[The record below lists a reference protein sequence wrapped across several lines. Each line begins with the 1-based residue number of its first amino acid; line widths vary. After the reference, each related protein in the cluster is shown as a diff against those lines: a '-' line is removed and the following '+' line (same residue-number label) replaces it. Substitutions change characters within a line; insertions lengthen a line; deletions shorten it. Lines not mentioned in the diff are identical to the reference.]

1 VAVFDRTEQNLRK
14 NGTKWQKML
23 PLTVV
28 AVLAVLATASTLT
41 FYQYMDKTF
50 FKERSSHFIEIS
62 DTVTQVIE
70 SAVLHYRTAAHTA
83 EAMLEDAD
91 TQTES
96 AAKAALAEIQEKL
109 GTDNG
114 TVVAFDSSAW
124 FYASDGSTGRWQET
138 EMLSNGEEMQTVVT
152 PLDYREDG
160 KSYILFVKKLDMQ
173 KSEGIALTHIGVV
186 VDLSVFQKT
195 FDAELFQN
203 RSHVYVVN
211 PDGYS
216 LYRHECAGGF
226 IDDYDIL
233 GTLKKDCEFIH
244 GGTTESLHRNLQ
256 ERTSAGYEFYFGEE
270 RYFVAASPVRQTDW
284 AVLTFVPTEVL
295 SAGTTSFLN
304 MAVVYVSV
312 IASMVVLMM
321 GLLMFF
327 FISKRGDRRI
337 IAHQRQANALLKDA
351 ADAANAASIAKSDF
365 LSHMSHDIRTPIN
378 GIMGMTEIALK
389 NIDDKEIA
397 LKNID
402 DKDRVLDCL
411 QKIDGSSGHLLSLVN
426 DVLDMSRIESGK
438 VQISHK
444 PLNILELLRHCSSI
458 ISGQLQGRDI
468 MFTEEFEN
476 IENPH
481 ILGDELHLRQVLINI
496 LGNAV
501 KFTPDGGRIYFR
513 VREFSAE
520 GEAARFHIEI
530 EDTGI
535 GMKPEFLPHIF
546 EPFAQED
553 GGNRSSY
560 KGTGLG
566 MSITKKFM
574 DLMGGIVEVQSEPGK
589 GTLFRLEL
597 PVEID
602 REWQGEQESAGQQTT
617 LAGARVILAEDNDL
631 NMEIAVFMLES
642 LEIEVTAVTDGK
654 AALDAFAAA
663 APGTFDGILMDVM
676 MPVMDGLTATREI
689 RALEREDA
697 GVIPIIAM
705 TANAYDEDRRKC
717 MEAGMDANMSK
728 PIDGE
733 VLRKMLVQYICV
745 ERHT

>member
-1 VAVFDRTEQNLRK
+1 MAVFDRTEQNLRK

-389 NIDDKEIA
+389 NIDDK
-397 LKNID
+397 
-402 DKDRVLDCL
+402 DRVLDCL

-717 MEAGMDANMSK
+717 MEAGMDAHMSK

>member
-1 VAVFDRTEQNLRK
+1 MAVFDRTEQNLRK

-389 NIDDKEIA
+389 NIDDK
-397 LKNID
+397 
-402 DKDRVLDCL
+402 DRVLDCL

-444 PLNILELLRHCSSI
+444 SLNILELLRHCSSI

-574 DLMGGIVEVQSEPGK
+574 DLMGGTVEVQSEPGK

-717 MEAGMDANMSK
+717 MEAGMDAHMSK

>member
-1 VAVFDRTEQNLRK
+1 MAVFDRTEQNLRK

-389 NIDDKEIA
+389 NIDDK
-397 LKNID
+397 
-402 DKDRVLDCL
+402 DRVLDCL

-602 REWQGEQESAGQQTT
+602 REWQGEQEPAGQQTT

-717 MEAGMDANMSK
+717 MEAGMDAHMSK

>member
-1 VAVFDRTEQNLRK
+1 MAVFDRTEQNLRK

-389 NIDDKEIA
+389 NIDDK
-397 LKNID
+397 
-402 DKDRVLDCL
+402 DRVLDCL

-468 MFTEEFEN
+468 MFTEEFQN

-602 REWQGEQESAGQQTT
+602 REWQEEQEPAGQQTT

-717 MEAGMDANMSK
+717 MEAGMDAHMSK

>member
-1 VAVFDRTEQNLRK
+1 
-14 NGTKWQKML
+14 
-23 PLTVV
+23 
-28 AVLAVLATASTLT
+28 
-41 FYQYMDKTF
+41 
-50 FKERSSHFIEIS
+50 
-62 DTVTQVIE
+62 
-70 SAVLHYRTAAHTA
+70 
-83 EAMLEDAD
+83 
-91 TQTES
+91 
-96 AAKAALAEIQEKL
+96 
-109 GTDNG
+109 
-114 TVVAFDSSAW
+114 
-124 FYASDGSTGRWQET
+124 
-138 EMLSNGEEMQTVVT
+138 
-152 PLDYREDG
+152 
-160 KSYILFVKKLDMQ
+160 MQ

-389 NIDDKEIA
+389 NIDDK
-397 LKNID
+397 
-402 DKDRVLDCL
+402 DRVLDCL

-574 DLMGGIVEVQSEPGK
+574 DLMGGTVEVQSEPGK

-602 REWQGEQESAGQQTT
+602 REWQGEQEPAGQQTT

-717 MEAGMDANMSK
+717 MEAGMDAHMSK

>member
-1 VAVFDRTEQNLRK
+1 MAVFDRTEQNLRK

-389 NIDDKEIA
+389 NIDDK
-397 LKNID
+397 
-402 DKDRVLDCL
+402 DRVLDCL

-574 DLMGGIVEVQSEPGK
+574 DLMGGTVEVQSEPGK

-602 REWQGEQESAGQQTT
+602 REWQGEQEPAGQQTT

-717 MEAGMDANMSK
+717 MEAGMDAHMSK

>member
-96 AAKAALAEIQEKL
+96 AAKAALAEVQEKL

-389 NIDDKEIA
+389 NIDDK
-397 LKNID
+397 
-402 DKDRVLDCL
+402 DRVLDCL

-574 DLMGGIVEVQSEPGK
+574 DLMGGTVEVQSELGG

-597 PVEID
+597 PAEID
-602 REWQGEQESAGQQTT
+602 YEWQEEQEPEGQQTT

-642 LEIEVTAVTDGK
+642 LEIEVTVVTDGK

-717 MEAGMDANMSK
+717 MEAGMDAHMSK

>member
-1 VAVFDRTEQNLRK
+1 MAVFEHTEQNLK
-14 NGTKWQKML
+14 QKGTKWQKML
-23 PLTVV
+23 PLMVV
-28 AVLAVLATASTLT
+28 AVLAVLAAASTLT

-83 EAMLEDAD
+83 EAMFEDAD
-91 TQTES
+91 THTES
-96 AAKAALAEIQEKL
+96 AAKAALAEIQERL
-109 GTDNG
+109 GKDNG
-114 TVVAFDSSAW
+114 TVVAFDSSAR
-124 FYASDGSTGRWQET
+124 FYASDGSMGRWQET

-160 KSYILFVKKLDMQ
+160 KSYILFVKKLDVQ

-216 LYRHECAGGF
+216 LYRHECVGGF

-233 GTLKKDCEFIH
+233 GTLEKNCEFIH
-244 GGTTESLHRNLQ
+244 GGNTENLHRNLQ

-270 RYFVAASPVRQTDW
+270 RYFVAASPVRQTNW

-351 ADAANAASIAKSDF
+351 ADAANAASSAKSDF

-378 GIMGMTEIALK
+378 GIMGMTEIALR
-389 NIDDKEIA
+389 
-397 LKNID
+397 NID

-458 ISGQLQGRDI
+458 ISGQLQGRDV
-468 MFTEEFEN
+468 MFAEEFEN

-574 DLMGGIVEVQSEPGK
+574 DLMGGTVEVQSEPGK

-717 MEAGMDANMSK
+717 MEAGMDAHMSK

>member
-1 VAVFDRTEQNLRK
+1 MAVFDRTEQNLRK

-389 NIDDKEIA
+389 NIDDK
-397 LKNID
+397 
-402 DKDRVLDCL
+402 DRVLDCL

-574 DLMGGIVEVQSEPGK
+574 DLMGGTVEVQSEPGK

-602 REWQGEQESAGQQTT
+602 REWQGEQEPAGQQTT

-697 GVIPIIAM
+697 GAIPIIAM

-717 MEAGMDANMSK
+717 MEAGMDAHMSK

>member
-1 VAVFDRTEQNLRK
+1 MAVFDRTEQNLRK

-389 NIDDKEIA
+389 NIDDK
-397 LKNID
+397 
-402 DKDRVLDCL
+402 DRVLDCL

-717 MEAGMDANMSK
+717 MEAGMDAHMSK

-745 ERHT
+745 KRHT

>member
-1 VAVFDRTEQNLRK
+1 MAVFDRTEQNLRK

-173 KSEGIALTHIGVV
+173 KSEGITLTHIGVV

-378 GIMGMTEIALK
+378 GIMGMT
-389 NIDDKEIA
+389 EIA

-697 GVIPIIAM
+697 GAIPIIAM

-717 MEAGMDANMSK
+717 MEAGMDAHMSK

>member
-1 VAVFDRTEQNLRK
+1 MAVFDRTEQNLRK

-70 SAVLHYRTAAHTA
+70 SAVLHYRTATHTA

-365 LSHMSHDIRTPIN
+365 RSHRSHDIRTPMN
-378 GIMGMTEIALK
+378 GIMGMT
-389 NIDDKEIA
+389 EIA

-468 MFTEEFEN
+468 MFTEEFQN

-566 MSITKKFM
+566 MTITKKFM
-574 DLMGGIVEVQSEPGK
+574 DLMGGTVEVQSEPGK

-717 MEAGMDANMSK
+717 MEAGMDAHMSK

>member
-1 VAVFDRTEQNLRK
+1 MAVFDRTEQNLRK

-70 SAVLHYRTAAHTA
+70 SAVLHYRTATHTA

-389 NIDDKEIA
+389 NIDDK
-397 LKNID
+397 
-402 DKDRVLDCL
+402 DRVLDCL

-468 MFTEEFEN
+468 MFTEEFQN

-520 GEAARFHIEI
+520 GEAARFHIDI

-602 REWQGEQESAGQQTT
+602 REWQGEQEPAGQQTT

-717 MEAGMDANMSK
+717 MEAGMDAHMSK

>member
-1 VAVFDRTEQNLRK
+1 MAVFDRTEQNLRK

-389 NIDDKEIA
+389 NIDDK
-397 LKNID
+397 
-402 DKDRVLDCL
+402 DRVLDCL

-574 DLMGGIVEVQSEPGK
+574 DLMGGTVEVQSEPGK

-663 APGTFDGILMDVM
+663 APGTFDGILMDIM

-717 MEAGMDANMSK
+717 MEAGMDAHMSK

>member
-1 VAVFDRTEQNLRK
+1 MAVFDRTEQNLRK

-389 NIDDKEIA
+389 NIDDK
-397 LKNID
+397 
-402 DKDRVLDCL
+402 DRVLDCL

-513 VREFSAE
+513 VREFSTE

-602 REWQGEQESAGQQTT
+602 REWQGEQEPAGQQTT

-697 GVIPIIAM
+697 GTIPIIAM

-717 MEAGMDANMSK
+717 MEAGMDAHMSK

>member
-1 VAVFDRTEQNLRK
+1 MAVFDRTEQNLRK

-96 AAKAALAEIQEKL
+96 AAKAALAEVQEKL

-378 GIMGMTEIALK
+378 GIMGMT
-389 NIDDKEIA
+389 EIA

-717 MEAGMDANMSK
+717 MEAGMDAHMSK

>member
-1 VAVFDRTEQNLRK
+1 MAVFDRTEQNLRK

-70 SAVLHYRTAAHTA
+70 SAVLHYRTATHTA

-389 NIDDKEIA
+389 NIDDK
-397 LKNID
+397 
-402 DKDRVLDCL
+402 DRVLDCL

-468 MFTEEFEN
+468 MFTEEFQN

-574 DLMGGIVEVQSEPGK
+574 DLMGGTVEVQSEPGK

-717 MEAGMDANMSK
+717 MEAGMDAHMSK

>member
-1 VAVFDRTEQNLRK
+1 MAVFDRTEQNLRK

-28 AVLAVLATASTLT
+28 AVLAFLATASTLT

-389 NIDDKEIA
+389 NIDDK
-397 LKNID
+397 
-402 DKDRVLDCL
+402 DRVLDCL

-602 REWQGEQESAGQQTT
+602 REWQGEQEPAGQQTT

-717 MEAGMDANMSK
+717 MEAGMDAHMSK

>member
-1 VAVFDRTEQNLRK
+1 MAVFDRTEQNLRK

-389 NIDDKEIA
+389 NIDDK
-397 LKNID
+397 
-402 DKDRVLDCL
+402 DRVLDCL

-697 GVIPIIAM
+697 GAIPIIAM

-717 MEAGMDANMSK
+717 MEAGMDAHMSK

>member
-1 VAVFDRTEQNLRK
+1 MAVFDRTEQNLRK

-96 AAKAALAEIQEKL
+96 AAKAALAEVQEKL

-389 NIDDKEIA
+389 NIDDK
-397 LKNID
+397 
-402 DKDRVLDCL
+402 DRVLDCL

-574 DLMGGIVEVQSEPGK
+574 DLMGGTVEVQSEPGK

-602 REWQGEQESAGQQTT
+602 REWQGEQEPAGQQTT

-697 GVIPIIAM
+697 GTIPIIAM

-717 MEAGMDANMSK
+717 MEAGMDAHMSK

>member
-1 VAVFDRTEQNLRK
+1 MAVFDRTEQNLRK

-389 NIDDKEIA
+389 NIDDK
-397 LKNID
+397 
-402 DKDRVLDCL
+402 DRVLDCL

-574 DLMGGIVEVQSEPGK
+574 DLMGGTVEVQSEPGK

-602 REWQGEQESAGQQTT
+602 REWQGEQEPAGQQTT

-697 GVIPIIAM
+697 GTIPIIAM

-717 MEAGMDANMSK
+717 MEAGMDAHMSK

>member
-1 VAVFDRTEQNLRK
+1 MAVFDRTEQNLRK

-389 NIDDKEIA
+389 NIDDK
-397 LKNID
+397 
-402 DKDRVLDCL
+402 DRVLDCL

-468 MFTEEFEN
+468 MFTEEFQN

-697 GVIPIIAM
+697 GTIPIIAM

-717 MEAGMDANMSK
+717 MEAGMDAHMSK

>member
-1 VAVFDRTEQNLRK
+1 MAVFDRTEQNLRK

-389 NIDDKEIA
+389 NIDDK
-397 LKNID
+397 
-402 DKDRVLDCL
+402 DRVLDCL

-530 EDTGI
+530 EDMGI

-574 DLMGGIVEVQSEPGK
+574 DLMGGTVEVQSEPGK

-717 MEAGMDANMSK
+717 MEAGMDAHMSK

>member
-1 VAVFDRTEQNLRK
+1 MAVFDRTEQNLRK

-28 AVLAVLATASTLT
+28 AVLATASTLT

-83 EAMLEDAD
+83 EAMLKDAD

-389 NIDDKEIA
+389 NIDDK
-397 LKNID
+397 
-402 DKDRVLDCL
+402 DRVLDCL

-530 EDTGI
+530 
-535 GMKPEFLPHIF
+535 
-546 EPFAQED
+546 
-553 GGNRSSY
+553 R
-560 KGTGLG
+560 
-566 MSITKKFM
+566 
-574 DLMGGIVEVQSEPGK
+574 
-589 GTLFRLEL
+589 
-597 PVEID
+597 
-602 REWQGEQESAGQQTT
+602 ESA
-617 LAGARVILAEDNDL
+617 
-631 NMEIAVFMLES
+631 
-642 LEIEVTAVTDGK
+642 
-654 AALDAFAAA
+654 
-663 APGTFDGILMDVM
+663 
-676 MPVMDGLTATREI
+676 
-689 RALEREDA
+689 
-697 GVIPIIAM
+697 
-705 TANAYDEDRRKC
+705 
-717 MEAGMDANMSK
+717 
-728 PIDGE
+728 
-733 VLRKMLVQYICV
+733 
-745 ERHT
+745 

>member
-1 VAVFDRTEQNLRK
+1 MAVFDRTEQNLRK

-70 SAVLHYRTAAHTA
+70 SAVLHYRTATHTA

-389 NIDDKEIA
+389 NIDDK
-397 LKNID
+397 
-402 DKDRVLDCL
+402 DRVLDCL

-468 MFTEEFEN
+468 MFTEEFQN

-481 ILGDELHLRQVLINI
+481 ILGDEYGRTDELHLRQVLINI

-574 DLMGGIVEVQSEPGK
+574 DLMGGTVEVQSEPGK

-717 MEAGMDANMSK
+717 MEAGMDAHMSK

>member
-1 VAVFDRTEQNLRK
+1 MAVFDRTEQNLRK

-389 NIDDKEIA
+389 NIDDK
-397 LKNID
+397 
-402 DKDRVLDCL
+402 DRVLDCL

-602 REWQGEQESAGQQTT
+602 REWQGEQEPAGQQTT

-697 GVIPIIAM
+697 GAIPIIAM

-717 MEAGMDANMSK
+717 MEAGMDAHMSK

>member
-1 VAVFDRTEQNLRK
+1 MAVFDRTEQNLRK

-186 VDLSVFQKT
+186 VDLSVFQKP

-378 GIMGMTEIALK
+378 GIMGMT
-389 NIDDKEIA
+389 EIA

-602 REWQGEQESAGQQTT
+602 REWQGEQEPAGQQTT

-717 MEAGMDANMSK
+717 MEAGMDAHMSK

>member
-1 VAVFDRTEQNLRK
+1 
-14 NGTKWQKML
+14 
-23 PLTVV
+23 
-28 AVLAVLATASTLT
+28 
-41 FYQYMDKTF
+41 
-50 FKERSSHFIEIS
+50 
-62 DTVTQVIE
+62 
-70 SAVLHYRTAAHTA
+70 
-83 EAMLEDAD
+83 
-91 TQTES
+91 
-96 AAKAALAEIQEKL
+96 
-109 GTDNG
+109 
-114 TVVAFDSSAW
+114 
-124 FYASDGSTGRWQET
+124 
-138 EMLSNGEEMQTVVT
+138 
-152 PLDYREDG
+152 
-160 KSYILFVKKLDMQ
+160 
-173 KSEGIALTHIGVV
+173 
-186 VDLSVFQKT
+186 
-195 FDAELFQN
+195 
-203 RSHVYVVN
+203 
-211 PDGYS
+211 
-216 LYRHECAGGF
+216 
-226 IDDYDIL
+226 
-233 GTLKKDCEFIH
+233 
-244 GGTTESLHRNLQ
+244 
-256 ERTSAGYEFYFGEE
+256 
-270 RYFVAASPVRQTDW
+270 
-284 AVLTFVPTEVL
+284 
-295 SAGTTSFLN
+295 

-378 GIMGMTEIALK
+378 GIMGMT
-389 NIDDKEIA
+389 EIA

-574 DLMGGIVEVQSEPGK
+574 DLMGGTVEVQSEPGK

-602 REWQGEQESAGQQTT
+602 REWQGEQEPAGQQTT

-717 MEAGMDANMSK
+717 MEAGMDAHMSK

>member
-1 VAVFDRTEQNLRK
+1 MAVFDRTEQNLRK

-96 AAKAALAEIQEKL
+96 AAKAALAEVQEKL

-327 FISKRGDRRI
+327 LISKRGDRRI

-378 GIMGMTEIALK
+378 GIMGMT
-389 NIDDKEIA
+389 EIA

-574 DLMGGIVEVQSEPGK
+574 DLMGGTVEVQSEPGK

-602 REWQGEQESAGQQTT
+602 REWQGEQEPAGQQTT

-717 MEAGMDANMSK
+717 MEAGMDAHMSK

>member
-1 VAVFDRTEQNLRK
+1 MGRRHAAVAVFDRTEQNLRK

-70 SAVLHYRTAAHTA
+70 SAVLHYRTATHTA

-389 NIDDKEIA
+389 NIDDK
-397 LKNID
+397 
-402 DKDRVLDCL
+402 DRVLDCL

-468 MFTEEFEN
+468 MFTEEFQN

-574 DLMGGIVEVQSEPGK
+574 DLMGGTVEVQSEPGK

-717 MEAGMDANMSK
+717 MEAGMDAHMSK

>member
-1 VAVFDRTEQNLRK
+1 MAVFDRTEQNLRK

-96 AAKAALAEIQEKL
+96 AAKAALAEVQEKL

-389 NIDDKEIA
+389 NIDDK
-397 LKNID
+397 
-402 DKDRVLDCL
+402 DRVLDCL

-574 DLMGGIVEVQSEPGK
+574 DLMGGTVEVQSEPGK

-602 REWQGEQESAGQQTT
+602 REWQGEQEPAGQQTT

-717 MEAGMDANMSK
+717 MEAGMDAHMSK

>member
-1 VAVFDRTEQNLRK
+1 MAVFDRTEQNLRK

-160 KSYILFVKKLDMQ
+160 KSYILFVKKLDIQ

-389 NIDDKEIA
+389 NIDDK
-397 LKNID
+397 
-402 DKDRVLDCL
+402 DRVLDCL

-602 REWQGEQESAGQQTT
+602 REWQGEQEPAGQQTT

-663 APGTFDGILMDVM
+663 APGTFDGILMDIM

-717 MEAGMDANMSK
+717 MEAGMDAHMSK

>member
-1 VAVFDRTEQNLRK
+1 MAVFDRTEQNLRK

-70 SAVLHYRTAAHTA
+70 SAVLHYRTATHTA

-389 NIDDKEIA
+389 NIDDK
-397 LKNID
+397 
-402 DKDRVLDCL
+402 DRVLDCL

-574 DLMGGIVEVQSEPGK
+574 DLMGGTVEVQSEPGK

-697 GVIPIIAM
+697 GTIPIIAM

-717 MEAGMDANMSK
+717 MEAGMDAHMSK

>member
-1 VAVFDRTEQNLRK
+1 MAVFDRTEQNLRK

-96 AAKAALAEIQEKL
+96 AAKAALAEVQEKL

-378 GIMGMTEIALK
+378 GIMGMT
-389 NIDDKEIA
+389 EIA

-717 MEAGMDANMSK
+717 MEAGMDAHMSK

-733 VLRKMLVQYICV
+733 VLRKILVQYICV

>member
-1 VAVFDRTEQNLRK
+1 MAVFDRTEQNLRK

-270 RYFVAASPVRQTDW
+270 RYFVAASPVRQTDR

-378 GIMGMTEIALK
+378 GIMGMT
-389 NIDDKEIA
+389 EIA

-602 REWQGEQESAGQQTT
+602 REWQGEQEPAGQQTT

-697 GVIPIIAM
+697 GTIPIIAM

-717 MEAGMDANMSK
+717 MEAGMDAHMSK

>member
-1 VAVFDRTEQNLRK
+1 MAVFDRTEQNLRK

-70 SAVLHYRTAAHTA
+70 SAVLHYRTATHTA

-389 NIDDKEIA
+389 NIDDK
-397 LKNID
+397 
-402 DKDRVLDCL
+402 DRVLDCL

-574 DLMGGIVEVQSEPGK
+574 DLMGGTVEVQSEPGK

-602 REWQGEQESAGQQTT
+602 REWQGEQEPAGQQTT

-717 MEAGMDANMSK
+717 MEAGMDAHMSK

>member
-1 VAVFDRTEQNLRK
+1 MAVFDRTEQNLRK

-70 SAVLHYRTAAHTA
+70 SAVLHYRTATHTA

-389 NIDDKEIA
+389 NIDDK
-397 LKNID
+397 
-402 DKDRVLDCL
+402 DRVLDCL

-468 MFTEEFEN
+468 MFTEEFQN

-602 REWQGEQESAGQQTT
+602 REWQGEQEPAGQQTT

-697 GVIPIIAM
+697 GTIPIIAM

-717 MEAGMDANMSK
+717 MEAGMDAHMSK

>member
-1 VAVFDRTEQNLRK
+1 MAVFDRTEQNLRK

-83 EAMLEDAD
+83 EAMLKDAD

-389 NIDDKEIA
+389 NIDDK
-397 LKNID
+397 
-402 DKDRVLDCL
+402 DRVLDCL

-566 MSITKKFM
+566 MSITKKFI

-602 REWQGEQESAGQQTT
+602 REWQGEQEPAGQQTT

-697 GVIPIIAM
+697 GTIPIIAM

-717 MEAGMDANMSK
+717 MEAGMDAHMSK

>member
-1 VAVFDRTEQNLRK
+1 MAVFDRTEQNLRK

-389 NIDDKEIA
+389 NIDDK
-397 LKNID
+397 
-402 DKDRVLDCL
+402 DRVLDCL

-602 REWQGEQESAGQQTT
+602 REWQGEQEPAGQQTT

-676 MPVMDGLTATREI
+676 MPVMDGLTSTREI

-697 GVIPIIAM
+697 GTIPIIAM

-717 MEAGMDANMSK
+717 MEAGMDAHMSK